1 MKDKIIGFLGMGSM
15 GFPMACGLHKDGYQV
30 ILPAYRKEE
39 DCKTGYS
46 EIAPDF
52 DTKLALIDKMIADGA
67 VAAADQAELVSK
79 ADVICISMPT
89 SRQVEMLVR
98 GNGGILENAKAG
110 TLVIDLTTADPA
122 STRVLAK
129 ELEAKGIDL
138 LDSPVSGGTKG
149 SIAQTLTLMVGGKKE
164 AFDRA
169 LPILH
174 ILGNPEHVFYMGP
187 SGSGDVI
194 KVANNCMMAVNVASA
209 TEAICTAVKAG
220 VDLDQA
226 LEVINC
232 SGGRTLVST
241 DRFPNVVLPGKKF
254 NFTLAMIRKDV
265 ALFEQIAKD
274 MRVSAPVC
282 AAAFQEWCIPTTDG
296 DDNLL
301 DMGEFVRMYSDW
313 LGVNVFGAKAE

>member
-1 MKDKIIGFLGMGSM
+1 MNDKVIGFLGMGSM
-15 GFPMACGLHKDGYQV
+15 GFPMCHGLHKSGFQV
-30 ILPAYRKEE
+30 IVPAYRKEE

-46 EIAPDF
+46 QIAPDH
-52 DTKLALIDKMIADGA
+52 DSKLALIDQMISEGA
-67 VAAADQAELVSK
+67 KAAASQAELVSE

-89 SRQVEMLVR
+89 SRQVEFLVR
-98 GNGGILENAKAG
+98 SAEGILNNAKPG

-122 STRVLAK
+122 STRALAK
-129 ELEAKGIDL
+129 ELEAKGVDL
-138 LDSPVSGGTKG
+138 LDAPVSGGTKG

-164 AFDRA
+164 VFERA
-169 LPILH
+169 LPILNT
-174 ILGNPEHVFYMGP
+174 LGDPDHVFYMGP
-187 SGSGDVI
+187 SGAGNVI

-220 VDLDQA
+220 VDLDKA

-241 DRFPNVVLPGKKF
+241 DRFPNVIQPGQKF

-274 MRVSAPVC
+274 LRISAPVC
-282 AAAFQEWCIPTTDG
+282 AAAFQEWCIPTTEG
-296 DDNLL
+296 DDSGL
-301 DMGEFVRMYSDW
+301 DMLEFVKMYEKW
-313 LGVNVFGAKAE
+313 LGVKVVGTK